1 MQFSS
6 LPVSFYGDF
15 SAGRR
20 TLGEWFRFAAE
31 LGLDGADISVA
42 HLSNLTTP
50 YLDSLRDEAATAGV
64 QIAML
69 VTYSDFTHP
78 DATERT
84 RQIDEVRTYIDVAA
98 RLGAPF
104 VRLVAGQRHPG
115 VEREAGIGWATAG
128 LQICLQHAQGAGV
141 TPLYEN
147 HTKGAVWQYY
157 DFSQPSDIFLEIVE
171 HTAAEKLQLLFDT
184 ANTLAT
190 GDDPLRVLAKVKDR
204 VAVVHVN
211 DIERAGSFEPC
222 LVGTGVSPVEAI
234 FTALAQNG
242 FDRWISVEEA
252 SKQGEE
258 GFRQAIPYVKA
269 LWQRV
274 QDGMARG

>member
-1 MQFSS
+1 MQFSC

-15 SAGRR
+15 NDGRR
-20 TLGEWFRFAAE
+20 TLEEWFHFAAT

-42 HLSNLTTP
+42 HLANLTPP
-50 YLDSLRDEAATAGV
+50 YLDSLRNEAASAGV

-84 RQIDEVRTYIDVAA
+84 RQIDEVRSYIDVAV

-104 VRLVAGQRHPG
+104 IRLVAGQRHPG
-115 VEREAGIGWATAG
+115 VAREAGIGWAVAG
-128 LQICLQHAQGAGV
+128 MQICLQHAKQAGV
-141 TPLYEN
+141 IPVYEN
-147 HTKGAVWQYY
+147 HTKGSVWQYY
-157 DFSQPSDIFLEIVE
+157 DFSQPSDIFLEIVAR
-171 HTAAEKLQLLFDT
+171 TAPESLQLLFDT

-190 GDDPLRVLAKVKDR
+190 GDDPLRVLAQVKER

-222 LVGTGVSPVEAI
+222 LVGAGVAPIREI
-234 FTALAQNG
+234 FAALAHSG
-242 FDRWISVEEA
+242 FDSWISVEEA
-252 SKQGEE
+252 SKLGEE
-258 GFRQAIPYVKA
+258 GFRRAIPYVKE
-269 LWQRV
+269 LWQAVR
-274 QDGMARG
+274 

>member
-1 MQFSS
+1 MQFSC

-42 HLSNLTTP
+42 HLANLTAP
-50 YLDSLRDEAATAGV
+50 YLEGLRSAAQDAGV
-64 QIAML
+64 QIAMV

-84 RQIDEVRTYIDVAA
+84 RQIDEVRSYIDAA
-98 RLGAPF
+98 VQLGAPF

-115 VEREAGIGWATAG
+115 VARAEGISWAVAG
-128 LQICLQHAQGAGV
+128 LQSCQQYATQVGV
-141 TPLYEN
+141 IPVYEN
-147 HTKGAVWQYY
+147 HTKGSVWQYY
-157 DFSQPSDIFLEIVE
+157 DFSQPSDIFLEIVAQ
-171 HTAAEKLQLLFDT
+171 TASADLQLLFDT

-190 GDDPLRVLAKVKDR
+190 GDDPLRVLAQVQER

-222 LVGTGVSPVEAI
+222 LVGTGVAPIEGI
-234 FTALAQNG
+234 FRTLVQGG
-242 FDRWISVEEA
+242 FDGWISVEEA
-252 SKQGEE
+252 SKQGED
-258 GFRQAIPYVKA
+258 GLRRAIPYVKA
-269 LWQRV
+269 LWQ
-274 QDGMARG
+274 QAL